1 MNIMFLCHDLPNPS
15 NPLTFRVFNFLKYS
29 KKKYKHEITLV
40 AFKEMKDELR
50 YVYDLQRYCEVDIVE
65 IPKYLSSFR
74 ERVAYT
80 LKNMLSFRNIFSR
93 NHTFLNFYWSPKMQ
107 RKIRELWKIKKFD
120 VIFVDSY
127 FMIPYIER
135 LNIPKVIEV
144 YDIESEAIYKGYKSE
159 PWISRHSPIFSSK
172 IYLWIQYHLT
182 RNYER
187 KYKKF
192 DMCIT
197 VTERDKSTLKSYF
210 PYLNISAISYGAD
223 VEYLK
228 PMNLEED
235 FPSLIFV
242 GNMATGSSTEAILY
256 FYNEIYALIK
266 KVLPNIKLYIVG
278 KDPSQ
283 KILQLTSDTSV
294 IITGYV
300 EDVRPYLARASVVI
314 EPITVA
320 MGIRTRVLEALAMG
334 KPVVATSSAV
344 GGIDITPNEDII
356 IADNPNEFA
365 ERVIQLLNDEEL
377 RGRIGKNARKLV
389 EKKYSWEIMSEKFH
403 KVLISTT
410 K

>member
-1 MNIMFLCHDLPNPS
+1 MNIMFLCHDIPNPS

-29 KKKYKHEITLV
+29 KNNYRHEITLV
-40 AFKEMKDELR
+40 AFKEMKEESR
-50 YVYDLQRYCEVDIVE
+50 YVYDLQRYCEVDTVE
-65 IPKYLSSFR
+65 IPKYLSSSGKR
-74 ERVAYT
+74 AIYT
-80 LKNMLSFRNIFSR
+80 LKNMLSFRNIFSK
-93 NHTFLNFYWSPKMQ
+93 NHTFLNFYWSPEMQ
-107 RKIRELWKIKKFD
+107 RKVRGLLKIKKFD
-120 VIFVDSY
+120 VIYVDSY
-127 FMIPYIER
+127 HMIPYIES

-144 YDIESEAIYKGYKSE
+144 YDVESEAQYKGYKSV
-159 PWISRHSPIFSSK
+159 PWISRHSPNFFK
-172 IYLWIQYHLT
+172 IYLWIQYHIT
-182 RNYER
+182 RNYEK
-187 KYKKF
+187 KYKNF

-197 VTERDKSTLKSYF
+197 VTERDKSTFRSYF
-210 PYLNISAISYGAD
+210 PDLNISVISYGAD
-223 VEYLK
+223 VGYLK

-242 GNMATGSSTEAILY
+242 GNMATGSSTEAVLH

-266 KVLPNIKLYIVG
+266 KDIPNIKLYIVG
-278 KDPSQ
+278 KDPSR
-283 KILQLTSDTSV
+283 KILQLASDTSV

-377 RGRIGKNARKLV
+377 RGRISKNARKLV

-403 KVLISTT
+403 KVLILAT